1 MPVVY
6 SITTCPWCDKLKK
19 YLKSKGVEY
28 EERNIEENEQYAKE
42 CLALSGDTMV
52 PVMTVDGK
60 NYIIGFNKQQ
70 TDEMLGL

>member
-1 MPVVY
+1 MPIVY